1 MQNCPAGYQQLE
13 VFDTSE
19 LKSLQTLLAEE
30 RERAV
35 AARTF
40 AKEQQRKVLKVD
52 MDLDLKK
59 IDKINV
65 WVENIFKDSRRTW

>member
-1 MQNCPAGYQQLE
+1 MQ
-13 VFDTSE
+13 
-19 LKSLQTLLAEE
+19 KLLAEE
-30 RERAV
+30 REKAV
-35 AARTF
+35 AARAV

-59 IDKINV
+59 IDKINM

>member
-1 MQNCPAGYQQLE
+1 M
-13 VFDTSE
+13 FDTSE
-19 LKSLQTLLAEE
+19 LKSLQKLLAEE
-30 RERAV
+30 REKAV
-35 AARTF
+35 AARAV

-59 IDKINV
+59 IDKINM